1 MKESLFYFVCGLF
14 STPSI
19 NRTPQYI
26 CLVHTSSL
34 FRSTT
39 PTLCL
44 LCLRDVRREFVVRRY
59 RFTTK
64 LTKKAYKL
72 KQILNIVTISKCK
85 FDIYYTKFNSECCY
99 ESEKQP
105 TDQDERTKVE
115 GQKLLKQ
122 KNKLAITSSL

>member
-1 MKESLFYFVCGLF
+1 MSCTHKFIIQKHYTYVMSAMFE
-14 STPSI
+14 
-19 NRTPQYI
+19 
-26 CLVHTSSL
+26 
-34 FRSTT
+34 
-39 PTLCL
+39 
-44 LCLRDVRREFVVRRY
+44 RDVRREFVVRRY
-59 RFTTK
+59 RFTTE